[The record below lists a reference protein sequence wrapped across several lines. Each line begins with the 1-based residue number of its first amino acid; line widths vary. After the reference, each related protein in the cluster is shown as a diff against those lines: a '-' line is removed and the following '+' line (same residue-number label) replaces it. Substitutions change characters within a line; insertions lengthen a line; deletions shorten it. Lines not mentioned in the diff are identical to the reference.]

1 MKRLQLVRY
10 GGLTPVKQKHYTTD
24 YEEMTFHGAPE
35 RYGIYAFMFGHIDW
49 FLLGGDT
56 GKMKPKTKDY
66 EHEFKNKRDRLA
78 VPYKKF
84 SVEGEIWTH
93 IKPANKFM
101 YMVTDERGEWYKMDA
116 DDFVVMYKKEYARM
130 TAEANEMET
139 HGFFCDGESPRLN
152 ELDKTIK
159 SPYRYICKDHLE
171 IFVPKG
177 TTIKPF

>member
-49 FLLGGDT
+49 FLLGGNT
-56 GKMKPKTKDY
+56 GKMKPDRENKKL
-66 EHEFKNKRDRLA
+66 KNKRDNLA

-84 SVEGEIWTH
+84 SVEGDIWTH
-93 IKPANKFM
+93 IKPVPKYM
-101 YMVTDERGEWYKMDA
+101 YMVKDERGDWYKLDA
-116 DDFVVMYKKEYARM
+116 DDFVVMYKKEFAKM
-130 TAEANEMET
+130 TASANTMET
-139 HGFFCDGESPRLN
+139 HGFFHDDDSDRVC

-159 SPYRYICKDHLE
+159 SPYRFFCTDHLE

-177 TTIKPF
+177 TKIKSF

>member
-1 MKRLQLVRY
+1 MKRLQLARY

-24 YEEMTFHGAPE
+24 YEEMSFHGAPE
-35 RYGIYAFMFGHIDW
+35 RYGIYAFMFGKVDW
-49 FLLGGDT
+49 FLIGGNT
-56 GKMKPKTKDY
+56 GKMKPNREDNPP
-66 EHEFKNKRDRLA
+66 KNKRDNLA

-84 SVEGEIWTH
+84 SVEGDIWTH

-101 YMVTDERGEWYKMDA
+101 YMVKDERGDWYKMDA
-116 DDFVVMYKKEYARM
+116 SDFVVMYKKEYAKM
-130 TAEANEMET
+130 TASANTMET
-139 HGFFCDGESPRLN
+139 HGFFHDDTSPRIC

-159 SPYRYICKDHLE
+159 SPYRFFCKDHLE